1 MHRFVMP
8 EHLAEEKK
16 RSGTNMNPN
25 ATATHEDGTRPG
37 HKPLSPVGFDPLTH
51 DEELMHALVVEDS
64 PQIAERLVE
73 LVTVPDRVDVVA
85 TAATE
90 DEALA
95 ACDRH
100 TIDLA
105 IVDLQL
111 AQGTGF
117 GVIRRLRAA
126 SGEHTACI
134 VVLTNHAVPAL
145 KVAAFE
151 AGADFFLDKSK
162 DFATI
167 PRLIGELLSNRK
179 N

>member
-1 MHRFVMP
+1 MSMQANPMHSSTTQPGGPEKRTVAPEYQIRHSDAEVM
-8 EHLAEEKK
+8 
-16 RSGTNMNPN
+16 N
-25 ATATHEDGTRPG
+25 
-37 HKPLSPVGFDPLTH
+37 
-51 DEELMHALVVEDS
+51 ALVVEDS

-73 LVTVPDRVDVVA
+73 LVSVPNRVEVVA

-90 DEALA
+90 DEALL
-95 ACDRH
+95 ACDKH
-100 TIDLA
+100 NIALA

-126 SGEHTACI
+126 TGANPACI

-151 AGADFFLDKSK
+151 AGADYFLDKSK

-167 PRLIGELLSNRK
+167 PRLIGELLSSKQN
-179 N
+179 

>member
-1 MHRFVMP
+1 MPAQHPTTSPRRESSNASLMHAATPQEGAPGERQRP
-8 EHLAEEKK
+8 AEY
-16 RSGTNMNPN
+16 
-25 ATATHEDGTRPG
+25 GTRA
-37 HKPLSPVGFDPLTH
+37 LSG
-51 DEELMHALVVEDS
+51 EMMHALVVEDS

-73 LVTVPDRVDVVA
+73 LVSVPSRVEVVA

-95 ACDRH
+95 ACDRY
-100 TIDLA
+100 TIGLA
-105 IVDLQL
+105 VVDLQL

-117 GVIRRLRAA
+117 GVIRRLRASA
-126 SGEHTACI
+126 GANPACI

-151 AGADFFLDKSK
+151 AGADYFLDKSK

-167 PRLIGELLSNRK
+167 PRLIGELLAGREN
-179 N
+179 

>member
-1 MHRFVMP
+1 MP
-8 EHLAEEKK
+8 PEFQI
-16 RSGTNMNPN
+16 RTG
-25 ATATHEDGTRPG
+25 
-37 HKPLSPVGFDPLTH
+37 
-51 DEELMHALVVEDS
+51 DEEVMHALVVEDS

-73 LVTVPDRVDVVA
+73 LVTVPNRVEVVA

-100 TIDLA
+100 TISLA

-126 SGEHTACI
+126 TGNNPACI

-151 AGADFFLDKSK
+151 AGADYFLDKSK

-167 PRLIGELLSNRK
+167 PRLVGELLNTKK

>member
-1 MHRFVMP
+1 MTMP
-8 EHLAEEKK
+8 APDHENRLAGAAPVHLHAPTPREAGPEARAKPAPFDA
-16 RSGTNMNPN
+16 R
-25 ATATHEDGTRPG
+25 TRG
-37 HKPLSPVGFDPLTH
+37 
-51 DEELMHALVVEDS
+51 EELMNALVVEDS

-73 LVTVPDRVDVVA
+73 LVSVPSRVEVVA

-95 ACDRH
+95 ACDRY
-100 TIDLA
+100 TISLA

-126 SGEHTACI
+126 TGTNPACI

-151 AGADFFLDKSK
+151 AGADYFLDKSK

-167 PRLIGELLSNRK
+167 PRLIGELLSGREN
-179 N
+179 

>member
-1 MHRFVMP
+1 MSLAQQTTSPSTTSRPQAGAPNMHSTTPQPAGPDRRTLPP
-8 EHLAEEKK
+8 EYQIRH
-16 RSGTNMNPN
+16 S
-25 ATATHEDGTRPG
+25 
-37 HKPLSPVGFDPLTH
+37 
-51 DEELMHALVVEDS
+51 DEEVMNALVVEDS

-73 LVTVPDRVDVVA
+73 LVSVPNRVEVVA

-100 TIDLA
+100 TIALA

-126 SGEHTACI
+126 TGSNPACI

-151 AGADFFLDKSK
+151 AGADYFLDKSK

-167 PRLIGELLSNRK
+167 PRLIGELLSTREN
-179 N
+179 

>member
-1 MHRFVMP
+1 MSPDFAREDP
-8 EHLAEEKK
+8 
-16 RSGTNMNPN
+16 SGRLRDRA
-25 ATATHEDGTRPG
+25 ATAAREGGPRSDTRV
-37 HKPLSPVGFDPLTH
+37 PLSMDVDTE
-51 DEELMHALVVEDS
+51 DEKLMQALVVEDS

-73 LVTVPDRVDVVA
+73 LVSVPDRVNVVA

-90 DEALA
+90 DEALQ
-95 ACDRH
+95 ACDRYD
-100 TIDLA
+100 IDLA

-126 SGEHTACI
+126 SSERNACI

-162 DFATI
+162 DFAAI
-167 PRLIGELLSNRK
+167 PRLIGELLSNK
-179 N
+179 SN

>member
-1 MHRFVMP
+1 MSLNQLHAPTPREGGADPRTMP
-8 EHLAEEKK
+8 PEFQV
-16 RSGTNMNPN
+16 RTGD
-25 ATATHEDGTRPG
+25 ED
-37 HKPLSPVGFDPLTH
+37 V
-51 DEELMHALVVEDS
+51 MHALVVEDS

-73 LVTVPDRVDVVA
+73 LVTVPDRVEVVA

-95 ACDRH
+95 ACDKH
-100 TIDLA
+100 TVALA

-126 SGEHTACI
+126 TGAHPACI

-151 AGADFFLDKSK
+151 AGADYFLDKSK

-167 PRLIGELLSNRK
+167 PRLVGELLNTKK

>member
-1 MHRFVMP
+1 MP
-8 EHLAEEKK
+8 PEFQL
-16 RSGTNMNPN
+16 RSG
-25 ATATHEDGTRPG
+25 
-37 HKPLSPVGFDPLTH
+37 
-51 DEELMHALVVEDS
+51 EEEVLNALVVEDS

-73 LVTVPDRVDVVA
+73 LVSVPGRVEVVA

-100 TIDLA
+100 SIELA

-126 SGEHTACI
+126 AADHPACI

-145 KVAAFE
+145 KVAAFQ
-151 AGADFFLDKSK
+151 AGAD
-162 DFATI
+162 
-167 PRLIGELLSNRK
+167 
-179 N
+179 

>member
-1 MHRFVMP
+1 MPQREITAAHRRQSTSAAYLHAPAPREDVPDPAARSMLYDP
-8 EHLAEEKK
+8 HPLAEEL
-16 RSGTNMNPN
+16 MN
-25 ATATHEDGTRPG
+25 
-37 HKPLSPVGFDPLTH
+37 
-51 DEELMHALVVEDS
+51 ALVVEDS

-73 LVTVPDRVDVVA
+73 LVSVPDRVEVVA

-100 TIDLA
+100 TIGLA

-126 SGEHTACI
+126 AGSSPTCI

-151 AGADFFLDKSK
+151 AGADYFLDKSK

-167 PRLIGELLSNRK
+167 PRLIGELLAGRQN
-179 N
+179 

>member
-1 MHRFVMP
+1 MHSPTPQENGP
-8 EHLAEEKK
+8 ERRAIPPEFQV
-16 RSGTNMNPN
+16 RNS
-25 ATATHEDGTRPG
+25 
-37 HKPLSPVGFDPLTH
+37 
-51 DEELMHALVVEDS
+51 DEEAIQALVVEDS
-64 PQIAERLVE
+64 PQISERLVE
-73 LVTVPDRVDVVA
+73 LVTVPNRVEVVA

-90 DEALA
+90 DEALE
-95 ACDRH
+95 ACDKH
-100 TIDLA
+100 NIALA

-126 SGEHTACI
+126 TGAHPACI

-151 AGADFFLDKSK
+151 AGADYFLDKSK

-167 PRLIGELLSNRK
+167 PQLIEELLATK
-179 N
+179 K

>member
-1 MHRFVMP
+1 MHRLMSP
-8 EHLAEEKK
+8 EYAGEDFPGLMRNHA
-16 RSGTNMNPN
+16 
-25 ATATHEDGTRPG
+25 ATAAREGGPG
-37 HKPLSPVGFDPLTH
+37 QKPRVPLDMDAHTQ
-51 DEELMHALVVEDS
+51 DEELMRALVVEDS

-73 LVTVPDRVDVVA
+73 LVSVPDRVAVVA

-126 SGEHTACI
+126 AGDHPACI
-134 VVLTNHAVPAL
+134 VVLTNHAVPPP
-145 KVAAFE
+145 KGAAFE

-162 DFATI
+162 DFAAI
-167 PRLIGELLSNRK
+167 PRLIGELLSNKR

>member
-1 MHRFVMP
+1 MPDQHHSNATTHRHSTPPAMRLHATTPQEPGP
-8 EHLAEEKK
+8 EHRA
-16 RSGTNMNPN
+16 
-25 ATATHEDGTRPG
+25 
-37 HKPLSPVGFDPLTH
+37 PLREYQDRLEQ
-51 DEELMHALVVEDS
+51 DELMNALVVEDS

-73 LVTVPDRVDVVA
+73 LVSVPGRVEVVA

-95 ACDRH
+95 ACDSH
-100 TIDLA
+100 SIALA

-126 SGEHTACI
+126 GGKNPACI

-151 AGADFFLDKSK
+151 AGADYFLDKSK

-167 PRLIGELLSNRK
+167 PRLIGELLSGREN
-179 N
+179 

>member
-1 MHRFVMP
+1 MIAPTAAQNMHAHTPQEGGP
-8 EHLAEEKK
+8 ERRTLPPEYQVRH
-16 RSGTNMNPN
+16 S
-25 ATATHEDGTRPG
+25 
-37 HKPLSPVGFDPLTH
+37 
-51 DEELMHALVVEDS
+51 DEEVMNALVVEDS

-73 LVTVPDRVDVVA
+73 LVSVPNRVEVVA

-90 DEALA
+90 DEALT
-95 ACDRH
+95 ACDRY
-100 TIDLA
+100 TIGLA

-126 SGEHTACI
+126 TGANPACI

-151 AGADFFLDKSK
+151 AGADYFLDKSK

-167 PRLIGELLSNRK
+167 PRLIGELLSTREN
-179 N
+179 

>member
-1 MHRFVMP
+1 MTMP
-8 EHLAEEKK
+8 ARGLTTGGRRAADIHAHTPTP
-16 RSGTNMNPN
+16 R
-25 ATATHEDGTRPG
+25 DGVPERRPRAG
-37 HKPLSPVGFDPLTH
+37 EIDPRAH
-51 DEELMHALVVEDS
+51 ADELMNALVVEDS

-73 LVTVPDRVDVVA
+73 LVSVPSRVEVVA

-95 ACDRH
+95 ACDRY
-100 TIDLA
+100 TISLA

-126 SGEHTACI
+126 TGANPACI

-151 AGADFFLDKSK
+151 AGADYFLDKSK

-167 PRLIGELLSNRK
+167 PRLIGELLSGRDN
-179 N
+179 

>member
-1 MHRFVMP
+1 MSPHATSTTRRPETGVARMHPSTTQPGAP
-8 EHLAEEKK
+8 ERRTLPPEYQIRH
-16 RSGTNMNPN
+16 S
-25 ATATHEDGTRPG
+25 
-37 HKPLSPVGFDPLTH
+37 
-51 DEELMHALVVEDS
+51 DEEVMHALVVEDS

-73 LVTVPDRVDVVA
+73 LVSVPNRVEVVA

-90 DEALA
+90 DEALQ
-95 ACDRH
+95 ACDKH
-100 TIDLA
+100 TIALA

-126 SGEHTACI
+126 TGANPACI

-151 AGADFFLDKSK
+151 AGADYFLDKSK

-167 PRLIGELLSNRK
+167 PRLIGELLSTRQN
-179 N
+179 

>member
-1 MHRFVMP
+1 MDMDQARSTHASGVSQMHAATPHERGSHEAM
-8 EHLAEEKK
+8 
-16 RSGTNMNPN
+16 RSVQYG
-25 ATATHEDGTRPG
+25 ARPLEG
-37 HKPLSPVGFDPLTH
+37 
-51 DEELMHALVVEDS
+51 ELMNALVVEDS

-73 LVTVPDRVDVVA
+73 LVSVPSRVEVVA

-95 ACDRH
+95 ACDRY
-100 TIDLA
+100 TIGLA

-117 GVIRRLRAA
+117 GVIRRLRATA
-126 SGEHTACI
+126 GAYPACI

-151 AGADFFLDKSK
+151 AGADYFLDKSK

-167 PRLIGELLSNRK
+167 PRLIGELLSSREN
-179 N
+179 

>member
-1 MHRFVMP
+1 MQPGFVGEVVTGLLR
-8 EHLAEEKK
+8 EHA
-16 RSGTNMNPN
+16 
-25 ATATHEDGTRPG
+25 ATAARETGPG
-37 HKPLSPVGFDPLTH
+37 PDERVPLSANPQMN

-73 LVTVPDRVDVVA
+73 LVSVPDRVAVVA

-126 SGEHTACI
+126 TGANPACI

-151 AGADFFLDKSK
+151 AGADYFLDKSK

-167 PRLIGELLSNRK
+167 PRLVGELLNTKK

>member
-1 MHRFVMP
+1 MMMP
-8 EHLAEEKK
+8 E
-16 RSGTNMNPN
+16 RDQGVMSGRQAALRMHAPTPQ
-25 ATATHEDGTRPG
+25 DGAPERRLRPG
-37 HKPLSPVGFDPLTH
+37 EYDSHARA
-51 DEELMHALVVEDS
+51 EELMNALVVEDS

-73 LVTVPDRVDVVA
+73 LVSVPSRVEVVA

-95 ACDRH
+95 ACDRY
-100 TIDLA
+100 TISLA

-126 SGEHTACI
+126 TGANPACI

-145 KVAAFE
+145 KVAAVE
-151 AGADFFLDKSK
+151 AGADYFLDKSK
-162 DFATI
+162 DFGTI
-167 PRLIGELLSNRK
+167 PRLVGELLSGREN
-179 N
+179 

>member
-1 MHRFVMP
+1 MQARHQTTAHRRD
-8 EHLAEEKK
+8 A
-16 RSGTNMNPN
+16 SN
-25 ATATHEDGTRPG
+25 ASLLHAATPQEGVPGERPR
-37 HKPLSPVGFDPLTH
+37 PTEYDPRTLPG
-51 DEELMHALVVEDS
+51 ELMHALVVEDS

-73 LVTVPDRVDVVA
+73 LVSVPSRVEVVA

-90 DEALA
+90 DEAIA
-95 ACDRH
+95 ACDRY
-100 TIDLA
+100 TIGLA

-117 GVIRRLRAA
+117 GVIRRLRASA
-126 SGEHTACI
+126 GTNPACI

-151 AGADFFLDKSK
+151 AGADYFLDKSK

-167 PRLIGELLSNRK
+167 PRLIGELLSGREN
-179 N
+179 

>member
-1 MHRFVMP
+1 MHAPTPRESAHDPRAMP
-8 EHLAEEKK
+8 PEFQI
-16 RSGTNMNPN
+16 RTG
-25 ATATHEDGTRPG
+25 
-37 HKPLSPVGFDPLTH
+37 
-51 DEELMHALVVEDS
+51 DEEVMHALVVEDS

-73 LVTVPDRVDVVA
+73 LVTVPNRVEVVA

-100 TIDLA
+100 SIALA

-126 SGEHTACI
+126 TGSNPACI

-151 AGADFFLDKSK
+151 AGADYFLDKSK

-167 PRLIGELLSNRK
+167 PRLVGELLNTKK

>member
-1 MHRFVMP
+1 MSPPYANGAPQMHAPTPHESGPERRTLPPEYQVRHSDGEVM
-8 EHLAEEKK
+8 
-16 RSGTNMNPN
+16 N
-25 ATATHEDGTRPG
+25 
-37 HKPLSPVGFDPLTH
+37 
-51 DEELMHALVVEDS
+51 ALVVEDS

-73 LVTVPDRVDVVA
+73 LVSVPNRVEVVA

-90 DEALA
+90 DEALS
-95 ACDRH
+95 ACDKY
-100 TIDLA
+100 TISLA

-126 SGEHTACI
+126 TGSNPACI

-151 AGADFFLDKSK
+151 AGADYFLDKSK

-167 PRLIGELLSNRK
+167 PRLIGELLSTREN
-179 N
+179 

>member
-1 MHRFVMP
+1 MP
-8 EHLAEEKK
+8 ELQPTAEHH
-16 RSGTNMNPN
+16 RHPSSA
-25 ATATHEDGTRPG
+25 ATMQRPTPHETGPQGRTRPVEFQPR
-37 HKPLSPVGFDPLTH
+37 HLET
-51 DEELMHALVVEDS
+51 ELMNALVVEDS

-73 LVTVPDRVDVVA
+73 LVSVPSRVEVVA

-95 ACDRH
+95 ACDRY
-100 TIDLA
+100 TIGLA

-126 SGEHTACI
+126 AGSSPACI

-151 AGADFFLDKSK
+151 AGADYFLDKSK

-167 PRLIGELLSNRK
+167 PRLIGELLNDPES
-179 N
+179 

>member
-1 MHRFVMP
+1 MS
-8 EHLAEEKK
+8 LAESPAHAHAPTPREGANE
-16 RSGTNMNPN
+16 RPVRPLDYDPRHDAEEQMN
-25 ATATHEDGTRPG
+25 
-37 HKPLSPVGFDPLTH
+37 
-51 DEELMHALVVEDS
+51 ALVVEDS

-73 LVTVPDRVDVVA
+73 LVSVPNRVEVVA

-95 ACDRH
+95 ACDRY
-100 TIDLA
+100 TIGLA

-126 SGEHTACI
+126 TGANPACI

-151 AGADFFLDKSK
+151 AGADYFLDKSK

-167 PRLIGELLSNRK
+167 PRLIGELLSGRK

>member
-1 MHRFVMP
+1 MSPTAIHSIKGRPRAAASDMHTTSAIPGGADRSAIPP
-8 EHLAEEKK
+8 EYQPHPA
-16 RSGTNMNPN
+16 
-25 ATATHEDGTRPG
+25 
-37 HKPLSPVGFDPLTH
+37 
-51 DEELMHALVVEDS
+51 DEEVMNALVVEDS
-64 PQIAERLVE
+64 PQISERLVE
-73 LVTVPDRVDVVA
+73 LVTVPNRVEVVA

-95 ACDRH
+95 ACDKH
-100 TIDLA
+100 SIALA

-126 SGEHTACI
+126 TGAQPACI

-151 AGADFFLDKSK
+151 AGADYFLDKSK

-167 PRLIGELLSNRK
+167 PRLIGELLSTKQN
-179 N
+179 

>member
-1 MHRFVMP
+1 MSI
-8 EHLAEEKK
+8 AEPA
-16 RSGTNMNPN
+16 GAP
-25 ATATHEDGTRPG
+25 ATAETPTGAQLHAPT
-37 HKPLSPVGFDPLTH
+37 PLDPTPERTPRAGEYH
-51 DEELMHALVVEDS
+51 PNIHGEELMNALVVEDS

-73 LVTVPDRVDVVA
+73 LVTVPSRVEVVA

-95 ACDRH
+95 ACDRY
-100 TIDLA
+100 TISLA

-126 SGEHTACI
+126 TGSSPACI

-151 AGADFFLDKSK
+151 AGADYFLDKSK

-167 PRLIGELLSNRK
+167 PRLIGELLSSREN
-179 N
+179 

>member
-1 MHRFVMP
+1 MTTTAIPKMHAPTPRDGANETRAVPPDFQV
-8 EHLAEEKK
+8 
-16 RSGTNMNPN
+16 RN
-25 ATATHEDGTRPG
+25 A
-37 HKPLSPVGFDPLTH
+37 
-51 DEELMHALVVEDS
+51 DEEMLSALVVEDS

-73 LVTVPDRVDVVA
+73 LVTVPSRVEVVA

-100 TIDLA
+100 AIALA

-126 SGEHTACI
+126 TGANPACI

-151 AGADFFLDKSK
+151 AGADYFLDKSK

-167 PRLIGELLSNRK
+167 PRLVGALLNSKK

>member
-1 MHRFVMP
+1 MLLHMP
-8 EHLAEEKK
+8 TPASHEGSPQGRVRPAE
-16 RSGTNMNPN
+16 
-25 ATATHEDGTRPG
+25 
-37 HKPLSPVGFDPLTH
+37 FDPRPL
-51 DEELMHALVVEDS
+51 EAELMNALVVEDS

-73 LVTVPDRVDVVA
+73 LVSVPNRVEVVA

-90 DEALA
+90 DEALN
-95 ACDRH
+95 ACDKY
-100 TIDLA
+100 TIGLA

-126 SGEHTACI
+126 AGSNPACI

-151 AGADFFLDKSK
+151 AGADYFLDKSK

-167 PRLIGELLSNRK
+167 PRLIGELLSRREN
-179 N
+179 

>member
-1 MHRFVMP
+1 MDSFPFGFASADIRAHAPSATTEGMP
-8 EHLAEEKK
+8 ERRK
-16 RSGTNMNPN
+16 RTGELGSRVRGEQTMN
-25 ATATHEDGTRPG
+25 
-37 HKPLSPVGFDPLTH
+37 
-51 DEELMHALVVEDS
+51 ALVVEDS

-73 LVTVPDRVDVVA
+73 LVTVPDRVEVVA

-95 ACDRH
+95 ACDRY
-100 TIDLA
+100 TISLA

-126 SGEHTACI
+126 SGSNPACI

-151 AGADFFLDKSK
+151 AGADYFLDKSK

-167 PRLIGELLSNRK
+167 PRLVSELLSGREN
-179 N
+179 

>member
-1 MHRFVMP
+1 MP
-8 EHLAEEKK
+8 LAQSVLHAHAPAPREGANE
-16 RSGTNMNPN
+16 
-25 ATATHEDGTRPG
+25 RPVR
-37 HKPLSPVGFDPLTH
+37 PLEYDPRH
-51 DEELMHALVVEDS
+51 DAAELMNALVVEDS

-73 LVTVPDRVDVVA
+73 LVSVPDRVEVVA

-95 ACDRH
+95 ACDRYS
-100 TIDLA
+100 IGLA

-126 SGEHTACI
+126 TGANPACI

-151 AGADFFLDKSK
+151 AGADYFLDKSK

-167 PRLIGELLSNRK
+167 PRLIGELLSTKEN
-179 N
+179 

>member
-1 MHRFVMP
+1 MPSTAIEHMHAPTPRESGP
-8 EHLAEEKK
+8 EHRPVPPEFQV
-16 RSGTNMNPN
+16 R
-25 ATATHEDGTRPG
+25 TADEDV
-37 HKPLSPVGFDPLTH
+37 L
-51 DEELMHALVVEDS
+51 HALVVEDS

-73 LVTVPDRVDVVA
+73 LVTVPDKVEVCA

-95 ACDRH
+95 ACDKH
-100 TIDLA
+100 SIALA

-126 SGEHTACI
+126 TGANPACI

-151 AGADFFLDKSK
+151 AGADYFLDKSK

-167 PRLIGELLSNRK
+167 PRLVGELLSTKK